1 MADNMKD
8 SWKEVGTGLG
18 HAFRD
23 LGKTLLKGGATV
35 VKKVDEMVGEEMDK
49 MDADESTPKN
59 DHTAEAVYSEDISEN
74 EKKVGESK

>member
-8 SWKEVGTGLG
+8 SWKSVGTGLG

-35 VKKVDEMVGEEMDK
+35 VKKVDEMVGEEVEK
-49 MDADESTPKN
+49 MDAEEPKASN
-59 DHTAEAVYSEDISEN
+59 ENTAEPVYSEDISDN
-74 EKKVGESK
+74 EKKASK